1 MIIAGFLGE
10 DTLPA
15 AAAAATAA
23 TTPVTAIP
31 ATATP
36 IVPAAAAPVAPAAAL
51 APAASMASMGVIS
64 PSRAARNPFKRPAS
78 ANPNFVPQSLN
89 TGFIPEFEPFPSI
102 MPSPFFPRAPQGI
115 HVSRRAEPQ
124 SGGVPTATGTTT
136 LPADPSG
143 QSSIPAGVPSP
154 VKGSM
159 GRMFPPGL
167 IQALGIMPPIR
178 GVRTG
183 RVNPNT
189 LVAAGRKPA
198 L

>member
-23 TTPVTAIP
+23 TTPVTAVP

-36 IVPAAAAPVAPAAAL
+36 AAPAVTPIAPVASRATRDPFRRPAAA
-51 APAASMASMGVIS
+51 
-64 PSRAARNPFKRPAS
+64 R
-78 ANPNFVPQSLN
+78 PNFVPRSLD

-102 MPSPFFPRAPQGI
+102 MVSPFFPRLPLGVRSQLA
-115 HVSRRAEPQ
+115 AEPQ
-124 SGGVPTATGTTT
+124 SGGVPTATGTMP

-143 QSSIPAGVPSP
+143 QASIPRGIPSP

-167 IQALGIMPPIR
+167 IQRLGIMPPIR
-178 GVRTG
+178 GVRAG
-183 RVNPNT
+183 RVNPT
-189 LVAAGRKPA
+189 SWVAAGRKPA